1 MFHLYSHLRAARAGG
16 GASERISSVQSDRTR
31 GGQSLTSEAKKRE
44 LSAYRLRQAEES
56 LEDAAFLL
64 SGKKSPRSVINRA
77 YYSKFYALLALLV
90 HEPYSSSKH
99 SGVLS
104 YFNRYFIK
112 DGLLPETPR
121 SLNKQGIRT
130 ASTRRLPQVCR
141 ADP

>member
-1 MFHLYSHLRAARAGG
+1 MKKEFYELAKYRITKAEEAHADGCLLLDNGSFNGAVNRFYYAAFYAARA
-16 GASERISSVQSDRTR
+16 
-31 GGQSLTSEAKKRE
+31 
-44 LSAYRLRQAEES
+44 
-56 LEDAAFLL
+56 
-64 SGKKSPRSVINRA
+64 
-77 YYSKFYALLALLV
+77 LLATKNLD
-90 HEPYSSSKH
+90 SSKH